1 MLIEIKRKKRRERD
15 LERQREREIEK
26 EKQANVC
33 CPFQRLFRI
42 FFYFFLGEG
51 IAALRPKWAVRAVT
65 GGCGH

>member
-1 MLIEIKRKKRRERD
+1 LEFLDVLIEIIRKKKDREG
-15 LERQREREIEK
+15 EK
-26 EKQANVC
+26 LANVC

-51 IAALRPKWAVRAVT
+51 IAALQPKWAVRAMS